1 MAQNDRLDI
10 KTIREKLSG
19 EKGQQYWRSL
29 QEVAETDEFKEFLHR
44 EFPREASVWGE
55 GLDRRRFLQVMGA
68 SLALAG
74 LSACVKQPEEKIVPY
89 VKQPEILV
97 PGKPLYYSTAFVMSG
112 YATGVVATSNMGR
125 PTKLEG
131 NPSHPASLGAT
142 DAFTQASLLTMYD
155 PERSKVVLRNGNYST
170 WDTFWASIQNDL
182 MVQDSLKG
190 AGIRILTETLT
201 SPTIGKQIQD
211 LLKKYPA
218 AKWYQYESA
227 NYDAV
232 REGSKLAFGEYV
244 QSIYHFDK
252 ADVVLSFDSDFLV
265 QDPGAVRYAH
275 DFAERRRV
283 RQNKTDMNR
292 LYSVESSPTLVGV
305 MADHRLTTRAS
316 EIENIA
322 RTIAQ
327 QVGVSG
333 VVPLRQ
339 IHDAQQQK
347 VISAIVADLQKHRG
361 TSVVVAGPHHS
372 AQLHAL
378 VHAINVQL
386 GNVGMTVTFV
396 ESPEVAP
403 ANHLE
408 SMKALTQE
416 MTSGNVDM
424 LFIIGGNPVY
434 DAPADLNF
442 AALLPKV
449 KLSVHMGMYEDET
462 SALCVWHLPESHF
475 LESWGDARAF
485 DGTASIIQ
493 PLIAPLYE
501 SRSVCEFLDQFIGG
515 NENKGYDIVRNFW
528 KSQTKSGNFDV
539 LWEKS
544 LNDGVIANTA
554 SAPKNVK
561 LVSTSWQNTSS
572 NNTSSGI
579 EVIFRPDP
587 TMWDG
592 RFANNGWLQ
601 ELPKP
606 LTKLTWDN
614 AALIAPATAQKLG
627 VQNGDVVELHSQGRM
642 VRAPIWIQPGHPAEA
657 ITLTLG
663 YGRTKTGKVGSGT
676 GFNANLI
683 RTSTSMW
690 HAENVEVRKTGETYP
705 LSVTQEHFSMENRNL
720 VIAGTIKEFVEKPDF
735 TKELEDAPSPDQ
747 TLYPLYHY
755 DGYAWGMSIDLS
767 ACTGCSACV
776 IACQAENNI
785 PVVGKEQVALS
796 REMSWIRID
805 RYFKG
810 DLDNPEVYFEPLPCM
825 HCENAP
831 CELVCPVGATM
842 HDSEGLNVMVY
853 NRCIGT
859 RYCSNNC
866 PYKVRRFNFLLFSDE
881 TTETYK
887 MMRNPDVTVRARG
900 VMEKCTYCI
909 QRINEARITA
919 EEEDRPIR
927 DGEIVTACQQ
937 ACPSNAIV
945 FGNINDK
952 KSAVAK
958 LKAEPHNY
966 SLLAELNTK
975 PRTTYLAKLNN
986 PNDALRHGA

>member
-1 MAQNDRLDI
+1 MASTKLTLE
-10 KTIREKLSG
+10 TIREKLSG
-19 EKGQQYWRSL
+19 DKGRQYWRSL
-29 QEVAETDEFKEFLHR
+29 QEIAETDEFKEFLHR

-55 GLDRRRFLQVMGA
+55 GLSRRRFMQVMGA

-89 VKQPEILV
+89 VKQPEIMV

-155 PERSKVVLRNGNYST
+155 PERSKVVLYNGNYST
-170 WDTFWASIQNDL
+170 WDKFWISIQNDL

-190 AGIRILTETLT
+190 AGLRILTETIT

-211 LLKKYPA
+211 LLTKYPS
-218 AKWYQYESA
+218 AKLYQYESVS
-227 NYDAV
+227 YDAV
-232 REGSKLAFGEYV
+232 REGARLAFGEYV
-244 QSIYHFDK
+244 QPIYHFDK
-252 ADVVLSFDSDFLV
+252 ADVVLSLDSEFLT
-265 QDPGAVRYAH
+265 QGPGAVRYAH
-275 DFAERRRV
+275 DFAERRKV
-283 RQNKTDMNR
+283 RENQTDMNR
-292 LYSVESSPTLVGV
+292 LYSIESSPTLAGV
-305 MADHRLTTRAS
+305 MADHRLTIRAQ
-316 EIENIA
+316 EIENVA
-322 RTIAQ
+322 RVIAQ
-327 QVGVSG
+327 QIGVAGIS
-333 VVPLRQ
+333 PLWQ

-347 VISAIVADLQKHRG
+347 MISAVAADLQKHRG
-361 TSVVVAGPHHS
+361 ASIVIAGPHHS

-386 GNVGMTVTFV
+386 GNIGTTVAFID
-396 ESPEVAP
+396 SPEVAP
-403 ANHLE
+403 MNQLE
-408 SMKALTQE
+408 SLKTLAQE
-416 MTSGNVDM
+416 MTAGTVDM
-424 LFIIGGNPVY
+424 LLIIGGNPVY
-434 DAPADLNF
+434 DAPADLKF
-442 AALLPKV
+442 AELLPKV
-449 KLSVHMGMYEDET
+449 KLSVHLSMYEDET
-462 SALCVWHLPESHF
+462 SALCKWHLPESHF

-501 SRSVCEFLDQFIGG
+501 SRSACEFFDQFIGG
-515 NENKGYDIVRNFW
+515 GQNKGYDIVKKFW
-528 KSQTKSGNFDV
+528 QAQTKSSNFDV
-539 LWEKS
+539 MWEKS
-544 LNDGVIANTA
+544 LNDGVVANTA
-554 SAPKNVK
+554 FPLKNVK
-561 LVSTSWQNTSS
+561 LSGTGWQNASS
-572 NNTSSGI
+572 NNASSGI
-579 EVIFRPDP
+579 EIIFRPDP

-614 AALIAPATAQKLG
+614 AALISPATAQKLG
-627 VQNGDVVELHSQGRM
+627 VQNSDVVEVHFHGRM
-642 VRAPIWIQPGHPAEA
+642 VKAPIWIQPGHPVDAL
-657 ITLTLG
+657 TLTLG
-663 YGRTKTGKVGSGT
+663 YGRTRTGKVGSGT

-683 RTSTSMW
+683 RTSSAMW
-690 HAENVEVRKTGETYP
+690 HAENVEVRKTSETYP
-705 LSVTQEHFSMENRNL
+705 LSVTQEHFNMENRNL
-720 VIAGTIKEFVEKPDF
+720 IIAGTIKEFVEKPDF
-735 TKELEDAPSPDQ
+735 VKEFEEAPSPDQ
-747 TLYPLYHY
+747 TLYPTYHY

-767 ACTGCSACV
+767 ACTGCNACV

-785 PVVGKEQVALS
+785 PVVGKEQVAFS

-810 DLDNPEVYFEPLPCM
+810 DLDNPEVYFEPIPCM

-927 DGEIVTACQQ
+927 DGEVVTACQQ
-937 ACPSNAIV
+937 VCPSEAIV

-975 PRTTYLAKLNN
+975 PRTTYLAKVNN
-986 PNDALRHGA
+986 PNPELVS